1 MLEKVEL
8 AQLETMEKTNSKV
21 LETTAE
27 IRLAAMNLLA
37 RREHSR
43 LELVR
48 KLKGRVDDQELL
60 DEALDRL
67 VEDKLLDDERFC
79 EAFVRM
85 RANGGYGPVRV
96 RAELKEKGVRD
107 ELISQYMAQHE
118 ADWYEQARQVFEK
131 KYGLNPDTDA
141 KSRAKQQ
148 RFLAQRGFSF
158 EQIKSSLA
166 GIEEE
171 T

>member
-1 MLEKVEL
+1 M
-8 AQLETMEKTNSKV
+8 NSKKIRV

-27 IRLAAMNLLA
+27 IRFSAMNLLA

-48 KLKGRVDDQELL
+48 KLQARVEDRTLL

-67 VEDKLLDDERFC
+67 IDDKLLDDERFC

-96 RAELKEKGVRD
+96 RAELKEKGVSD
-107 ELISQYMAQHE
+107 ELAAQYMALHE
-118 ADWYEQARQVFEK
+118 SDWFEQVHVVFEK
-131 KYGLNPDTDA
+131 KYGLNPETDA
-141 KSRAKQQ
+141 KSRARQQ
-148 RFLAQRGFSF
+148 RFLAQRGYSF
-158 EQIKSSLA
+158 EQIKLA
-166 GIEEE
+166 LSHQHK
-171 T
+171 TD

>member
-1 MLEKVEL
+1 M
-8 AQLETMEKTNSKV
+8 NSKKIRT

-27 IRLAAMNLLA
+27 IRFSAMNLLA

-48 KLKGRVDDQELL
+48 KLQARVEDRTLL

-67 VEDKLLDDERFC
+67 IDDKLLDDERFC

-96 RAELKEKGVRD
+96 RAELKEKGVSD
-107 ELISQYMAQHE
+107 ELAAQYMALHE
-118 ADWYEQARQVFEK
+118 SDWFEQVHVVFEK
-131 KYGLNPDTDA
+131 KYGLNPETDA
-141 KSRAKQQ
+141 KSRARQQ
-148 RFLAQRGFSF
+148 RFLAQRGYSF
-158 EQIKSSLA
+158 EQIKLA
-166 GIEEE
+166 LSHQHK
-171 T
+171 TD

>member
-1 MLEKVEL
+1 MMK
-8 AQLETMEKTNSKV
+8 SKKRRA

-27 IRLAAMNLLA
+27 IRFAAMNLLA

-48 KLKGRVDDQELL
+48 KLQSRVDDRGLL

-67 VEDKLLDDERFC
+67 IEDKLLDDERFC

-85 RANGGYGPVRV
+85 RANGGYGPIRV
-96 RAELKEKGVRD
+96 RAELKERGVHD
-107 ELISQYMAQHE
+107 ELISQYMVLHE
-118 ADWYEQARQVFEK
+118 ADWPLQVVAVFEK

-141 KSRAKQQ
+141 KSRASQQ

-158 EQIKSSLA
+158 EQIKLA
-166 GIEEE
+166 LSHCDGR
-171 T
+171 

>member
-1 MLEKVEL
+1 MKSEKGKI
-8 AQLETMEKTNSKV
+8 LETS
-21 LETTAE
+21 AE

-43 LELVR
+43 VELVR
-48 KLKGRVDDQELL
+48 KLRARVEDQDLL
-60 DEALDRL
+60 DEVLDKL
-67 VEDKLLDDERFC
+67 VDDHLLDDERFC

-107 ELISQYMAQHE
+107 ELISQYMAEHE
-118 ADWYEQARQVFEK
+118 ADWYQQAKQVFEK

-158 EQIKSSLA
+158 EQIKSALA
-166 GIEEE
+166 GIDDY
-171 T
+171 

>member
-1 MLEKVEL
+1 MKSEKG
-8 AQLETMEKTNSKV
+8 KT
-21 LETTAE
+21 LGTTAE

-48 KLKGRVDDQELL
+48 KLQGRVDDKALL

-67 VEDKLLDDERFC
+67 EEDKLLDDERFC

-96 RAELKEKGVRD
+96 RAELKDKGVRD

-118 ADWYEQARQVFEK
+118 ADWREQVRRVFEK

-158 EQIKSSLA
+158 EQIKSALA
-166 GIEEE
+166 DNEEY
-171 T
+171 

>member
-1 MLEKVEL
+1 M
-8 AQLETMEKTNSKV
+8 MNSKKIRT

-27 IRLAAMNLLA
+27 IRFAAMNLLA

-48 KLKGRVDDQELL
+48 KLQARVEDRTLL

-67 VEDKLLDDERFC
+67 IDDKLLDDERFC

-96 RAELKEKGVRD
+96 RSELKEKGVSD
-107 ELISQYMAQHE
+107 ELAAQYMALHE
-118 ADWYEQARQVFEK
+118 TDWFEQVHVVFEK
-131 KYGLNPDTDA
+131 KYGLNPETDA
-141 KSRAKQQ
+141 KNRARQQ
-148 RFLAQRGFSF
+148 RFLAQRGYSF
-158 EQIKSSLA
+158 EQIKLA
-166 GIEEE
+166 LSHQHK
-171 T
+171 TD

>member
-1 MLEKVEL
+1 M
-8 AQLETMEKTNSKV
+8 MNSKKIRV

-27 IRLAAMNLLA
+27 IRFSAMNLLA

-48 KLKGRVDDQELL
+48 KLQARVEDRTLL

-67 VEDKLLDDERFC
+67 IDDKLLDDERFC

-96 RAELKEKGVRD
+96 RAELKEKGVSD
-107 ELISQYMAQHE
+107 ELAAQYMALHE
-118 ADWYEQARQVFEK
+118 SDWFEQVHVVFEK
-131 KYGLNPDTDA
+131 KYGLNPETDA
-141 KSRAKQQ
+141 KSRARQQ
-148 RFLAQRGFSF
+148 RFLAQRGYSF
-158 EQIKSSLA
+158 EQIKLA
-166 GIEEE
+166 LSHQHK
-171 T
+171 TD

>member
-1 MLEKVEL
+1 MKHRNRH
-8 AQLETMEKTNSKV
+8 QLDTSADV
-21 LETTAE
+21 
-27 IRLAAMNLLA
+27 RLAAMNLLA

-48 KLKGRVDDQELL
+48 KLRPRVEDDELL
-60 DEALDRL
+60 VAVLDKL
-67 VEDKLLDDERFC
+67 TEDRLLDDERFC

-96 RAELKEKGVRD
+96 RAELKEKGVAD
-107 ELISQYMAQHE
+107 QLISTYMAEHE
-118 ADWYEQARQVFEK
+118 ADWFEQAKQVFEK
-131 KYGLNPDTDA
+131 KFGLAPDTDA

-158 EQIKSSLA
+158 EQIKSALA
-166 GIEEE
+166 GNDEY
-171 T
+171 

>member
-1 MLEKVEL
+1 MKHRNRH
-8 AQLETMEKTNSKV
+8 QLDTSADV
-21 LETTAE
+21 
-27 IRLAAMNLLA
+27 RLAAMNLLA

-48 KLKGRVDDQELL
+48 KLRPRVEDDELL
-60 DEALDRL
+60 EAVLDKL
-67 VEDKLLDDERFC
+67 TEDRLLDDERFC

-96 RAELKEKGVRD
+96 RAELKEKGVAD
-107 ELISQYMAQHE
+107 QLISTYMAEHE
-118 ADWYEQARQVFEK
+118 ADWFEQAKQVFEK
-131 KYGLNPDTDA
+131 KFGLAPDTDA

-158 EQIKSSLA
+158 EQIKSALA
-166 GIEEE
+166 GNDEY
-171 T
+171 

>member
-1 MLEKVEL
+1 M
-8 AQLETMEKTNSKV
+8 MNSKKIRI

-27 IRLAAMNLLA
+27 IRFAAMNLLA

-48 KLKGRVDDQELL
+48 KLQGRVENKALL

-67 VEDKLLDDERFC
+67 VDDNLLDDERFC

-85 RANGGYGPVRV
+85 RANNGYGPIRV
-96 RAELKEKGVRD
+96 RAELKEKGVSD
-107 ELISQYMAQHE
+107 ELAAQYMALHE
-118 ADWYEQARQVFEK
+118 SDWFEQVHVVFEK
-131 KYGLNPDTDA
+131 KYGLKPETDA
-141 KSRAKQQ
+141 KNRAKQQ

-158 EQIKSSLA
+158 EQIKHALR
-166 GIEEE
+166 GNEN
-171 T
+171 